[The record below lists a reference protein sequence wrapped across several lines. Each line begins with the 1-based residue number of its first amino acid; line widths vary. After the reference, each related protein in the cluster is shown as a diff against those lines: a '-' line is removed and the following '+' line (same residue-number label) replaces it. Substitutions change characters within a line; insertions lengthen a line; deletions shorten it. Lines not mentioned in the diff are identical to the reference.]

1 MLVVR
6 LFSAALRVWVRTVQ
20 SLQVR
25 ASSLEV
31 TSSSKRR
38 TVCPICPHPLWDG
51 VCCEKSFLLEA
62 RPRLPRPLPRPLPL
76 EELALD
82 VAELSSVE
90 VAG

>member
-6 LFSAALRVWVRTVQ
+6 LFSAALRVWVRVQ

-31 TSSSKRR
+31 TSSSQRR
-38 TVCPICPHPLWDG
+38 TVCPICPHPLQAR

-62 RPRLPRPLPRPLPL
+62 RPRFPRPLPRPLPL

-90 VAG
+90 VVG

>member
-6 LFSAALRVWVRTVQ
+6 LFSAALRVWVRVQ

-31 TSSSKRR
+31 PSSSQRR
-38 TVCPICPHPLWDG
+38 TVCPICPHPLQKR
-51 VCCEKSFLLEA
+51 VCCEKSFLFKA
-62 RPRLPRPLPRPLPL
+62 RPRFPRPLPRPRP
-76 EELALD
+76 LD

-90 VAG
+90 VVG